1 MLLSPEIIIGQTA
14 GASLE
19 RGVTLRFEDLL
30 LVVIGISWFAKNAI
44 HKELGLLLKTPLNL
58 AILFYVLACL
68 VSTGLGILGGRVSP
82 KTGAFFVLKYIEYF
96 VVFFMMV
103 NHVKNTDQIKRFIF
117 CLFLTCLIT
126 SIIGILQIPSG
137 ERVSAPFEG
146 QTREPNTFGGY
157 LLFIGAVAAGVLV
170 KVDDTKTKQLLV
182 LLLIC
187 IIPPFLF
194 TQSRSSFLALIPAC
208 LVIGSMVRR
217 RVVIIGLILMFFL
230 ISPLFLPTSVK
241 NRILHTFTQ
250 PERPGQL
257 KVGTLRLDTSTS
269 ARLASWNEVLKDWP
283 RYPLFGYGITGYKF
297 VDAQYP
303 RVLVETGLIGFMTF
317 IYLLYSILKLAIKN
331 IRSVKSPYFRG
342 LGIGFLAGYTGLLFH
357 SLAANTFIIVRI
369 MEPFWFF
376 VGIIAVLPALEQQS
390 LTQSQVNQSRPNP
403 AAV

>member
-1 MLLSPEIIIGQTA
+1 M
-14 GASLE
+14 
-19 RGVTLRFEDLL
+19 
-30 LVVIGISWFAKNAI
+30 
-44 HKELGLLLKTPLNL
+44 
-58 AILFYVLACL
+58 
-68 VSTGLGILGGRVSP
+68 
-82 KTGAFFVLKYIEYF
+82 
-96 VVFFMMV
+96 
-103 NHVKNTDQIKRFIF
+103 
-117 CLFLTCLIT
+117 
-126 SIIGILQIPSG
+126 LQIPSG

-146 QTREPNTFGGY
+146 QTGEPNTFGGY
-157 LLFIGAVAAGVLV
+157 LLFIGAVAAGLLV
-170 KVDDTKTKQLLV
+170 KVEDTKTKQLLM

-217 RVVIIGLILMFFL
+217 RVVIIGLILIFFL
-230 ISPLFLPTSVK
+230 ISPLFLPTPVK

-250 PERPGQL
+250 PEGPGQL

-269 ARLASWNEVLKDWP
+269 ARLASWNQVLKDWP
-283 RYPLFGYGITGYKF
+283 LYPLFGYGITGYKF

-331 IRSVKSPYFRG
+331 IRSVKRNYFKG
-342 LGIGFLAGYTGLLFH
+342 LGIGFLAGYISLLFH

-390 LTQSQVNQSRPNP
+390 LTQSPSIKYLVQSPSPSNP
-403 AAV
+403 QI